1 MRTRMKSGPNGRAC
15 ADYDIVNGGGRWCD
29 AAMSE
34 APQDPE
40 LEKKAHRAQMI
51 LYGVMIFFVIL
62 PFILLWL
69 KNRGV
74 FGHP

>member
-1 MRTRMKSGPNGRAC
+1 MRK
-15 ADYDIVNGGGRWCD
+15 
-29 AAMSE
+29 MSD
-34 APQDPE
+34 QKLDPE

-51 LYGVMIFFVIL
+51 LYGVMLFFLVL
-62 PFILLWL
+62 PFVLLWL